1 MFARVSTYKSGPE
14 TVSDTPSEDI
24 VSRVLKIPGCKG
36 IYYLNGKE
44 TDKALSITLWESEEA
59 MTASREEANKL
70 RKESSEEEKVQ
81 IVEVEEFEVTVS
93 SLAS

>member
-1 MFARVSTYKSGPE
+1 MFARVSTYKTGPE

-24 VSRVLKIPGCKG
+24 VRRVLQLSGCKG

-44 TDKALSITLWESEEA
+44 SDKAISITLWDTEEA
-59 MTASREEANKL
+59 MTESRQEANKI
-70 RKESSEEEKVQ
+70 RKENSEAEKTQ

-93 SLAS
+93 SLSD